1 VKKDDDQFRNI
12 GTKPQ
17 LLTLKKENMKLLKR
31 IAKLEAENVT
41 LQKRIK
47 VLKKRAENKSSK
59 LLIFQRNEKRVDA
72 VDFHRGRVE
81 MGGIKLRIHVKLPF
95 SESVCFCY
103 ERSVSKPPKSCLF
116 KIISFVFSTQY
127 P

>member
-47 VLKKRAENKSSK
+47 VLKKEPKTNRQNCSFFKEMK
-59 LLIFQRNEKRVDA
+59 NEWMR
-72 VDFHRGRVE
+72 
-81 MGGIKLRIHVKLPF
+81 
-95 SESVCFCY
+95 
-103 ERSVSKPPKSCLF
+103 
-116 KIISFVFSTQY
+116 
-127 P
+127 